1 MRSSR
6 EEKLAYKTGW
16 RVLSIMW
23 QPNST
28 DRGAWW
34 ATLHGVTNSQI
45 GLSDL
50 TLSFS
55 LSTPHAAP
63 GAGNVELRCAVD
75 EDLNQRT

>member
-6 EEKLAYKTGW
+6 EEKLADKTGW
-16 RVLSIMW
+16 RVLSIMR

-34 ATLHGVTNSQI
+34 ATVHGVTNSQI
-45 GLSDL
+45 RLSNL

-55 LSTPHAAP
+55 PSTPHAAP